1 MLKEK
6 SSWIQKTGEK
16 QLKKQTFGDP
26 QNVTKHREK
35 VVKCSRYEC
44 YDLES
49 NLSLP
54 LHSYSQT
61 IYEDCNHFS
70 VHHAFLLRDHFTSA
84 WTEVSHKVHLGLMR
98 PTEIKMHVLFLFLLA
113 FFWLFFGFFFF
124 FMLQHLLSK

>member
-98 PTEIKMHVLFLFLLA
+98 PTEIKMHVLFFVFLA
-113 FFWLFFGFFFF
+113 FFFF
-124 FMLQHLLSK
+124 FFLMLRQVLTK